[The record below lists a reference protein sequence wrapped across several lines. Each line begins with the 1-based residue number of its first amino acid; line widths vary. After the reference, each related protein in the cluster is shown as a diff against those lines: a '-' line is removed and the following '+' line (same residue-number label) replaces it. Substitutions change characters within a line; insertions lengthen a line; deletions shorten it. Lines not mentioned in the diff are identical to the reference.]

1 MFNIKK
7 KEFKKFDW
15 LLFLSTTFLSIY
27 GLFVLYSA
35 FSGNFSEIKSQIIAS
50 ILGFSFIILICTMDL
65 DVLKKAAYP
74 IYGVSLSLLILTIFL
89 GQGAERWGS
98 NSWLIIGPV
107 QIQPSEITKIGI
119 IFALAAYLEKY
130 KDEINNPSRLIKT
143 LIFAFLP
150 IVFIL
155 LQPDFGTA
163 MVYIFFIA
171 VMLFL
176 AGLSWKWIVGLLAM
190 AVLGALFLLLNLK
203 GYKAD
208 RIHDFLDP
216 SRDTSGSGWQQ
227 QQGLIAIA
235 SGMLSGRG
243 FMQGTQAQ
251 YGYIP
256 EKESDFIF
264 SVLAEELGFIGAIL
278 MLIAFVI
285 MIYRLL
291 TISKN
296 SRNSFISLMVA
307 GICAMFFVHI
317 FENVAM
323 TIGLMPV
330 TGIPLPF
337 FSSGGTFLLICF
349 INIGLALSASMQKSS
364 YDIEDTSY
372 YETIKFKNT
381 PNKNINLSENK

>member
-1 MFNIKK
+1 MFNLKK

-15 LLFLSTTFLSIY
+15 LLFLSVAFLSIY

-35 FSGNFSEIKSQIIAS
+35 FSGDILKIRSQLVAS
-50 ILGFSFIILICTMDL
+50 ILGFLFIILICTMDM
-65 DVLKKAAYP
+65 DVIKKGALPFYV
-74 IYGVSLSLLILTIFL
+74 ISLILLLLTIFL
-89 GQGAERWGS
+89 GQGEQQWGS
-98 NSWLIIGPV
+98 NSWLIIGPI
-107 QIQPSEITKIGI
+107 QLQPSEITKVGI
-119 IFALAAYLEKY
+119 IFSLAAYLEKY
-130 KDEINNPSRLIKT
+130 KEDINKPSRLLLT
-143 LIFAFLP
+143 LMFAGLP
-150 IVFIL
+150 VLFIL

-171 VMLFL
+171 IMLFS
-176 AGLSWKWIVGLLAM
+176 AGLSWKWILALLAL
-190 AVLGALFLLLNLK
+190 ASIGSLILILNLE
-203 GYKAD
+203 GYRAD

-227 QQGLIAIA
+227 QQGLIAIG
-235 SGMLSGRG
+235 SGMFKGRG
-243 FMQGTQAQ
+243 FMKGTQAQ

-256 EKESDFIF
+256 EKETDYIF

-278 MLIAFVI
+278 MLMAFII

-291 TISKN
+291 IISKN
-296 SRNSFISLMVA
+296 SKNSFISLMTI

-349 INIGLALSASMQKSS
+349 VNIGLALSASMQKST
-364 YDIEDTSY
+364 YDIEDTSE
-372 YETIKFKNT
+372 YETLKFKN
-381 PNKNINLSENK
+381 KRVSKINIF

>member
-1 MFNIKK
+1 MFNLKK

-15 LLFLSTTFLSIY
+15 LLFLSVAFLSIY

-35 FSGNFSEIKSQIIAS
+35 FSGDILKIRSQLLAS
-50 ILGFSFIILICTMDL
+50 ILGFLFIILICTMDM
-65 DVLKKAAYP
+65 DVIKKGALP
-74 IYGVSLSLLILTIFL
+74 IYVVSLILLLLTIFL
-89 GQGAERWGS
+89 GQGEQQWGS
-98 NSWLIIGPV
+98 NSWLILGPI
-107 QIQPSEITKIGI
+107 QLQPSEITKVGI
-119 IFALAAYLEKY
+119 IFSLAAYLEKY
-130 KDEINNPSRLIKT
+130 KEDINKPSRLLLT
-143 LIFAFLP
+143 LMFAGLP
-150 IVFIL
+150 VLFIL

-171 VMLFL
+171 IMLFS
-176 AGLSWKWIVGLLAM
+176 AGLSWKWILALLAL
-190 AVLGALFLLLNLK
+190 ASIGSLILILNLE
-203 GYKAD
+203 GYRAD

-227 QQGLIAIA
+227 QQGLIAIG
-235 SGMLSGRG
+235 SGMFKGRG
-243 FMQGTQAQ
+243 FMKGTQAQ

-256 EKESDFIF
+256 EKETDYIF

-278 MLIAFVI
+278 MLIAFII

-291 TISKN
+291 IISKN
-296 SRNSFISLMVA
+296 SKNSFISLMTI

-349 INIGLALSASMQKSS
+349 VNIGLALSASMQKST
-364 YDIEDTSY
+364 YDIEDTSE
-372 YETIKFKNT
+372 YETLKFKN
-381 PNKNINLSENK
+381 KRVSKINIF

>member
-1 MFNIKK
+1 MFNLKK

-15 LLFLSTTFLSIY
+15 LLFFSVAFLSIY

-35 FSGNFSEIKSQIIAS
+35 FSGDILKIRSQLVAS
-50 ILGFSFIILICTMDL
+50 ILGFLFIILICTMDM
-65 DVLKKAAYP
+65 DVIKKGALP
-74 IYGVSLSLLILTIFL
+74 IYLTSLILLLLTIFL
-89 GQGAERWGS
+89 GQGEQQWGS
-98 NSWLIIGPV
+98 NSWLILGPI
-107 QIQPSEITKIGI
+107 QLQPSEITKVGI
-119 IFALAAYLEKY
+119 IFSLSAYLEKY
-130 KDEINNPSRLIKT
+130 KEDINKPSRLLLT
-143 LIFAFLP
+143 LIFAGLP
-150 IVFIL
+150 VLFIL

-171 VMLFL
+171 IMLFS
-176 AGLSWKWIVGLLAM
+176 AGLSWKWILALLAL
-190 AVLGALFLLLNLK
+190 ASIGSLILILNLE
-203 GYKAD
+203 GYRAD

-227 QQGLIAIA
+227 QQGLIAIG
-235 SGMLSGRG
+235 SGMFKGRG
-243 FMQGTQAQ
+243 FMKGTQAQ

-256 EKESDFIF
+256 EKETDYIF

-278 MLIAFVI
+278 MLIAFII

-291 TISKN
+291 IISKN
-296 SRNSFISLMVA
+296 SKNSFISLMTI

-349 INIGLALSASMQKSS
+349 VNIGLALSASMQKST
-364 YDIEDTSY
+364 YDIEDTSE
-372 YETIKFKNT
+372 YETLRFKN
-381 PNKNINLSENK
+381 KRVSKINIF

>member
-7 KEFKKFDW
+7 KELKKFDW
-15 LLFLSTTFLSIY
+15 LLFISVSFLSIY
-27 GLFVLYSA
+27 GLFVLFSA
-35 FSGNFSEIKSQIIAS
+35 FSGNISAIKSQIFS
-50 ILGFSFIILICTMDL
+50 SVLGFLFIILICTMDM
-65 DVLKKAAYP
+65 DVLKRAAYP
-74 IYGVSLSLLILTIFL
+74 IYGVSLFLLILTIFL

-98 NSWLIIGPV
+98 NSWLILGPV
-107 QIQPSEITKIGI
+107 QVQPSEITKIGI
-119 IFALAAYLEKY
+119 IFSLAAYLEKY
-130 KDEINNPSRLIKT
+130 KNTINNPMRLLKT
-143 LIFAFLP
+143 LGFSFAPIFL
-150 IVFIL
+150 IL

-176 AGLSWKWIVGLLAM
+176 AGLSWKWILGLLAV
-190 AVLGALFLLLNLK
+190 AIVGALLLFLNLE

-227 QQGLIAIA
+227 QQGLIAIG
-235 SGMLSGRG
+235 SGMFTGRG
-243 FMQGTQAQ
+243 FMKGTQAQ

-285 MIYRLL
+285 MVYRLL
-291 TISKN
+291 IISKRSKN
-296 SRNSFISLMVA
+296 YFISLMVA

-381 PNKNINLSENK
+381 INKKINLSEEK

>member
-7 KEFKKFDW
+7 KDLKKFDW
-15 LLFLSTTFLSIY
+15 LLFLSVAFLSIF

-35 FSGNFSEIKSQIIAS
+35 FSGNLLAIRSQIFAS
-50 ILGFSFIILICTMDL
+50 LLGFLFIILICTMDM

-74 IYGVSLSLLILTIFL
+74 IYGVSLLLLILTIFL

-98 NSWLIIGPV
+98 NSWLILGPV
-107 QIQPSEITKIGI
+107 QVQPSEITKVGI

-130 KDEINNPSRLIKT
+130 KNDINDPSRLLKT
-143 LIFAFLP
+143 LVFAFIP
-150 IVFIL
+150 IIFIL

-176 AGLSWKWIVGLLAM
+176 AGLSWKWIIGLLSVAI
-190 AVLGALFLLLNLK
+190 VGALILFLNLE

-227 QQGLIAIA
+227 QQGLIAIG
-235 SGMLSGRG
+235 SGMFSGRG
-243 FMQGTQAQ
+243 FMKGTQAQ

-264 SVLAEELGFIGAIL
+264 SVLAEELGFIGALL

-291 TISKN
+291 IISKKSKN
-296 SRNSFISLMVA
+296 TFISLMVS

-364 YDIEDTSY
+364 YDIEDTSD
-372 YETIKFKNT
+372 YETIKFNNTKNR
-381 PNKNINLSENK
+381 KINLSKNK

>member
-1 MFNIKK
+1 MFNLKK

-15 LLFLSTTFLSIY
+15 LLFLSVAFLSIY

-35 FSGNFSEIKSQIIAS
+35 FSGDILKIRSQLVAS
-50 ILGFSFIILICTMDL
+50 ILGFLFIILICTMDM
-65 DVLKKAAYP
+65 DVIKKGALP
-74 IYGVSLSLLILTIFL
+74 IYVISLILLLLTIFL
-89 GQGAERWGS
+89 GQGEQQWGS
-98 NSWLIIGPV
+98 NSWLILGPI
-107 QIQPSEITKIGI
+107 QLQPSEITKVGI
-119 IFALAAYLEKY
+119 IFSLAAYLEKY
-130 KDEINNPSRLIKT
+130 KEDINKPSRLLLT
-143 LIFAFLP
+143 LMFAGLP
-150 IVFIL
+150 VLFIL

-171 VMLFL
+171 IMLFS
-176 AGLSWKWIVGLLAM
+176 AGLSWKWILALLAL
-190 AVLGALFLLLNLK
+190 ASIGSLILILNLE
-203 GYKAD
+203 GYRAD

-227 QQGLIAIA
+227 QQGLIAIG
-235 SGMLSGRG
+235 SGMFKGRG
-243 FMQGTQAQ
+243 FMKGTQAQ

-256 EKESDFIF
+256 EKETDYIF

-278 MLIAFVI
+278 MLIAFII

-291 TISKN
+291 IISKN
-296 SRNSFISLMVA
+296 SKNSFISLMTI

-349 INIGLALSASMQKSS
+349 VNIGLALSASMQKST
-364 YDIEDTSY
+364 YDIEDTSE
-372 YETIKFKNT
+372 YETLKFR
-381 PNKNINLSENK
+381 NKRVSKINIF

>member
-7 KEFKKFDW
+7 KDIKKFDW
-15 LLFLSTTFLSIY
+15 LLFLSVAFLSIF

-35 FSGNFSEIKSQIIAS
+35 FSGNLLAIRSQIFAS
-50 ILGFSFIILICTMDL
+50 LLGFLFIILICTMDM

-74 IYGVSLSLLILTIFL
+74 IYGVSLLLLVLTIFL

-98 NSWLIIGPV
+98 NSWLILGPV
-107 QIQPSEITKIGI
+107 QIQPSEITKVGI

-130 KDEINNPSRLIKT
+130 KNDINDPSRLLKT
-143 LIFAFLP
+143 LGFAFTP
-150 IVFIL
+150 IILIL

-176 AGLSWKWIVGLLAM
+176 AGLSWKWIIGLLSVAI
-190 AVLGALFLLLNLK
+190 VGALILFLNLE

-227 QQGLIAIA
+227 QQGLIAIG
-235 SGMLSGRG
+235 SGMFTGRG
-243 FMQGTQAQ
+243 FMKGTQAQ

-264 SVLAEELGFIGAIL
+264 SVLAEELGFIGALL

-291 TISKN
+291 IISKKSKN
-296 SRNSFISLMVA
+296 TFISLMVS

-364 YDIEDTSY
+364 YDIEDTSD
-372 YETIKFKNT
+372 YETIKFNNTKNR
-381 PNKNINLSENK
+381 KINLSKNK

>member
-1 MFNIKK
+1 MFNLKK

-15 LLFLSTTFLSIY
+15 LLFLSVAFLSIY

-35 FSGNFSEIKSQIIAS
+35 FSGDILKIRSQLVAS
-50 ILGFSFIILICTMDL
+50 ILGFLFIILICTMDM
-65 DVLKKAAYP
+65 DVIKKGALP
-74 IYGVSLSLLILTIFL
+74 IYVISLILLLLTIFL
-89 GQGAERWGS
+89 GQGEQQWGS
-98 NSWLIIGPV
+98 NSWLILGPI
-107 QIQPSEITKIGI
+107 QLQPSEITKVGI
-119 IFALAAYLEKY
+119 IFSLAAYLEKY
-130 KDEINNPSRLIKT
+130 KEDINKPSRLLLT
-143 LIFAFLP
+143 LMFAGLP
-150 IVFIL
+150 VLFIL

-171 VMLFL
+171 IMLFS
-176 AGLSWKWIVGLLAM
+176 AGLSWKWILALLAL
-190 AVLGALFLLLNLK
+190 ASIGSLILILNLE
-203 GYKAD
+203 GYRAD

-227 QQGLIAIA
+227 QQGLIAIG
-235 SGMLSGRG
+235 SGMFKGRG
-243 FMQGTQAQ
+243 FMKGTQAQ

-256 EKESDFIF
+256 EKETDYIF

-278 MLIAFVI
+278 MLIAFII

-291 TISKN
+291 IISMN
-296 SRNSFISLMVA
+296 SKNSFISLMTI

-349 INIGLALSASMQKSS
+349 VNIGLALSASMQKST
-364 YDIEDTSY
+364 YDIEDTSE
-372 YETIKFKNT
+372 YETLKFKN
-381 PNKNINLSENK
+381 KRVSKINIF

>member
-1 MFNIKK
+1 MFNLKK

-15 LLFLSTTFLSIY
+15 LLFLSVAFLSIY

-35 FSGNFSEIKSQIIAS
+35 FSGDISKIRSQLVAS
-50 ILGFSFIILICTMDL
+50 ILGFLFIILICTMDM
-65 DVLKKAAYP
+65 DVIKKGALP
-74 IYGVSLSLLILTIFL
+74 IYVISLILLLLTIFL
-89 GQGAERWGS
+89 GQGEQQWGS
-98 NSWLIIGPV
+98 NSWLILGPI
-107 QIQPSEITKIGI
+107 QLQPSEITKVGI
-119 IFALAAYLEKY
+119 IFSLAAYLEKY
-130 KDEINNPSRLIKT
+130 KEDINKPSRLLLT
-143 LIFAFLP
+143 LMFAGLP
-150 IVFIL
+150 VLFIL

-171 VMLFL
+171 IMLFS
-176 AGLSWKWIVGLLAM
+176 AGLSWKWILALLAL
-190 AVLGALFLLLNLK
+190 ASIGSLILILNLE
-203 GYKAD
+203 GYRAD

-227 QQGLIAIA
+227 QQGLIAIG
-235 SGMLSGRG
+235 SGMFKGRG
-243 FMQGTQAQ
+243 FMKGTQAQ

-256 EKESDFIF
+256 EKETDYIF

-278 MLIAFVI
+278 MLIAFII

-291 TISKN
+291 IISKN
-296 SRNSFISLMVA
+296 SKNSFISLMTI

-349 INIGLALSASMQKSS
+349 VNIGLALSASMQKST
-364 YDIEDTSY
+364 YDIEDTSE
-372 YETIKFKNT
+372 YETLKFKN
-381 PNKNINLSENK
+381 KRVSKINIF

>member
-7 KEFKKFDW
+7 KELKKFDW
-15 LLFLSTTFLSIY
+15 LLFISVSFLSIY
-27 GLFVLYSA
+27 GLFVLFSA
-35 FSGNFSEIKSQIIAS
+35 FSGNISAIKSQIFS
-50 ILGFSFIILICTMDL
+50 SVLGFLFIILICTMDM
-65 DVLKKAAYP
+65 DVLKRAAYP
-74 IYGVSLSLLILTIFL
+74 IYGVSLFLLILTIFL

-98 NSWLIIGPV
+98 NSWLILGPV
-107 QIQPSEITKIGI
+107 QVQPSEITKIGI

-130 KDEINNPSRLIKT
+130 KNAINNPMRLLKT
-143 LIFAFLP
+143 LGFAFAP
-150 IVFIL
+150 IFLIL

-176 AGLSWKWIVGLLAM
+176 AGLSWKWILGLLAV
-190 AVLGALFLLLNLK
+190 AIVGALLLFLNLE

-227 QQGLIAIA
+227 QQGLIAIG
-235 SGMLSGRG
+235 SGMFTGRG
-243 FMQGTQAQ
+243 YMKGTQAQ

-256 EKESDFIF
+256 EKETDYIF
-264 SVLAEELGFIGAIL
+264 SVLAEELGFIGAVL
-278 MLIAFVI
+278 MLVAFVI
-285 MIYRLL
+285 IIYRLL
-291 TISKN
+291 IISKN
-296 SRNSFISLMVA
+296 SKNSFISFMVS
-307 GICAMFFVHI
+307 GICAMFFIHI

-364 YDIEDTSY
+364 YDIEDTSE
-372 YETIKFKNT
+372 YETIKFNS
-381 PNKNINLSENK
+381 NIKK

>member
-7 KEFKKFDW
+7 KDFKKFDW
-15 LLFLSTTFLSIY
+15 LLFLSVAFLSIF

-35 FSGNFSEIKSQIIAS
+35 FSGNFLAIRSQIFAS
-50 ILGFSFIILICTMDL
+50 ILGFLFIILICTMDM

-74 IYGVSLSLLILTIFL
+74 IYGVSLLLLILTIFL

-98 NSWLIIGPV
+98 NSWLILGPV
-107 QIQPSEITKIGI
+107 QIQPSEITKVGI
-119 IFALAAYLEKY
+119 IFTLAAYLEKY
-130 KDEINNPSRLIKT
+130 KNDINDPARLLKT
-143 LIFAFLP
+143 LGFAFAP
-150 IVFIL
+150 IIFIL

-176 AGLSWKWIVGLLAM
+176 AGLSWKWIIGLLSVAI
-190 AVLGALFLLLNLK
+190 VGALLLFLNLE

-227 QQGLIAIA
+227 QQGLIAIG
-235 SGMLSGRG
+235 SGMFTGRG
-243 FMQGTQAQ
+243 FMKGTQAQ

-264 SVLAEELGFIGAIL
+264 SVLAEELGFIGALL

-291 TISKN
+291 IISKKSKN
-296 SRNSFISLMVA
+296 TFISLMVS

-364 YDIEDTSY
+364 YDIEDTSD

-381 PNKNINLSENK
+381 KNRKINLSRKK

>member
-7 KEFKKFDW
+7 KDLKKFDW
-15 LLFLSTTFLSIY
+15 LLFLSVAFLSIF

-35 FSGNFSEIKSQIIAS
+35 FSGNLLAIRSQIFAS
-50 ILGFSFIILICTMDL
+50 LLGFLFIILICTMDM

-74 IYGVSLSLLILTIFL
+74 IYGVSLLLLVLTIFL

-98 NSWLIIGPV
+98 NSWLILGPV
-107 QIQPSEITKIGI
+107 QIQPSEITKVGI

-130 KDEINNPSRLIKT
+130 KNDINDPSRLLKT
-143 LIFAFLP
+143 LVFAFTP
-150 IVFIL
+150 IILIL

-176 AGLSWKWIVGLLAM
+176 AGLSWKWIIGLLSVAI
-190 AVLGALFLLLNLK
+190 VGALILFLNLE

-227 QQGLIAIA
+227 QQGLIAIG
-235 SGMLSGRG
+235 SGMFSGRG
-243 FMQGTQAQ
+243 FMKGTQAQ

-264 SVLAEELGFIGAIL
+264 SVLAEELGFIGALL

-291 TISKN
+291 IISKKSKN
-296 SRNSFISLMVA
+296 TFISLMVS

-364 YDIEDTSY
+364 YDIEDTSD
-372 YETIKFKNT
+372 YETIKFNNTKNR
-381 PNKNINLSENK
+381 KINLSKNK

>member
-7 KEFKKFDW
+7 KDFKKFDW
-15 LLFLSTTFLSIY
+15 LLFISVAFLSIF

-35 FSGNFSEIKSQIIAS
+35 YSGDFSAIKSQIFAS
-50 ILGFSFIILICTMDL
+50 ILGFLFIFLICTMDM

-74 IYGVSLSLLILTIFL
+74 IYGVSLLLLVLTIFL

-98 NSWLIIGPV
+98 NSWLILGPV
-107 QIQPSEITKIGI
+107 QVQPSEITKVGI

-130 KDEINNPSRLIKT
+130 KNDINDPSRLLKT
-143 LIFAFLP
+143 LAFAFAP
-150 IVFIL
+150 IILIL

-176 AGLSWKWIVGLLAM
+176 AGLSWKWIIGLLSVAI
-190 AVLGALFLLLNLK
+190 VGALILFLNLE

-227 QQGLIAIA
+227 QQGLIAIG
-235 SGMLSGRG
+235 SGMLTGRG
-243 FMQGTQAQ
+243 FMKGTQAQ

-264 SVLAEELGFIGAIL
+264 SVLAEELGFIGALL

-291 TISKN
+291 IISKKSKN
-296 SRNSFISLMVA
+296 TFISLMVS

-349 INIGLALSASMQKSS
+349 INIGLCLSASMQKSS
-364 YDIEDTSY
+364 YDIEDTSD
-372 YETIKFKNT
+372 YETIKFKN
-381 PNKNINLSENK
+381 KKFRKINLNENK

>member
-1 MFNIKK
+1 MFNINK

-74 IYGVSLSLLILTIFL
+74 VYGVSLLLLILTIFL

-176 AGLSWKWIVGLLAM
+176 AGLSLSL
-190 AVLGALFLLLNLK
+190 
-203 GYKAD
+203 
-208 RIHDFLDP
+208 IH
-216 SRDTSGSGWQQ
+216 
-227 QQGLIAIA
+227 I
-235 SGMLSGRG
+235 
-243 FMQGTQAQ
+243 
-251 YGYIP
+251 
-256 EKESDFIF
+256 
-264 SVLAEELGFIGAIL
+264 
-278 MLIAFVI
+278 
-285 MIYRLL
+285 
-291 TISKN
+291 
-296 SRNSFISLMVA
+296 
-307 GICAMFFVHI
+307 
-317 FENVAM
+317 
-323 TIGLMPV
+323 
-330 TGIPLPF
+330 
-337 FSSGGTFLLICF
+337 
-349 INIGLALSASMQKSS
+349 
-364 YDIEDTSY
+364 
-372 YETIKFKNT
+372 
-381 PNKNINLSENK
+381 

>member
-7 KEFKKFDW
+7 KELKKFDW
-15 LLFLSTTFLSIY
+15 LLFISVSFLSIY
-27 GLFVLYSA
+27 GLFVLFSA
-35 FSGNFSEIKSQIIAS
+35 FSGNISAIKSQIFS
-50 ILGFSFIILICTMDL
+50 SVLGFLFIILICTMDM
-65 DVLKKAAYP
+65 DVLKRAAYP
-74 IYGVSLSLLILTIFL
+74 IYGVSLFLLILTIFL

-98 NSWLIIGPV
+98 NSWLILGPV
-107 QIQPSEITKIGI
+107 QVQPSEITKIGI

-130 KDEINNPSRLIKT
+130 KNAINNPMRLLKT
-143 LIFAFLP
+143 LGFAFAP
-150 IVFIL
+150 IFLIL

-176 AGLSWKWIVGLLAM
+176 AGLSWKWILGLLAV
-190 AVLGALFLLLNLK
+190 AIVGALLLFLNLE

-227 QQGLIAIA
+227 QQGLIAIG
-235 SGMLSGRG
+235 SGMFTGRG
-243 FMQGTQAQ
+243 FMKGTQAQ

-291 TISKN
+291 IISKRSKN
-296 SRNSFISLMVA
+296 YFISLMVA

-364 YDIEDTSY
+364 YDIEDTSD

-381 PNKNINLSENK
+381 INKKINLSEEK

>member
-1 MFNIKK
+1 M
-7 KEFKKFDW
+7 
-15 LLFLSTTFLSIY
+15 
-27 GLFVLYSA
+27 
-35 FSGNFSEIKSQIIAS
+35 
-50 ILGFSFIILICTMDL
+50 
-65 DVLKKAAYP
+65 DVLKRAAYP
-74 IYGVSLSLLILTIFL
+74 IYGVSLFLLILTIFL

-98 NSWLIIGPV
+98 NSWLILGPV
-107 QIQPSEITKIGI
+107 QVQPSEITKIGI

-130 KDEINNPSRLIKT
+130 KNAINNPMRLLKT
-143 LIFAFLP
+143 LGFSFAPIFL
-150 IVFIL
+150 IL

-176 AGLSWKWIVGLLAM
+176 AGLSWKWILGLLAV
-190 AVLGALFLLLNLK
+190 AIVGALLLFLNLE

-227 QQGLIAIA
+227 QQGLIAIG
-235 SGMLSGRG
+235 SGMFTGRG
-243 FMQGTQAQ
+243 FMKGTQAQ

-285 MIYRLL
+285 MVYRLL
-291 TISKN
+291 IISKRSKN
-296 SRNSFISLMVA
+296 YFISLMVA

-364 YDIEDTSY
+364 YDIEDTSD

-381 PNKNINLSENK
+381 INKKINLSEEK

>member
-1 MFNIKK
+1 MFNLKK

-15 LLFLSTTFLSIY
+15 FLFLSVAFLSIY

-35 FSGNFSEIKSQIIAS
+35 FSGDILKIRSQLVAT
-50 ILGFSFIILICTMDL
+50 ILGFLFIILICTMDM
-65 DVLKKAAYP
+65 DVIKKGALP
-74 IYGVSLSLLILTIFL
+74 IYAISLILLLLTIFL
-89 GQGAERWGS
+89 GQGEQQWGS
-98 NSWLIIGPV
+98 NSWLILGPI
-107 QIQPSEITKIGI
+107 QLQPSEITKVGI
-119 IFALAAYLEKY
+119 IFSLAAYLEKY
-130 KDEINNPSRLIKT
+130 KEDINKPSRLLLT
-143 LIFAFLP
+143 LMFAGLP
-150 IVFIL
+150 VLFIL

-171 VMLFL
+171 IMLFS
-176 AGLSWKWIVGLLAM
+176 AGLSWKWILALLAL
-190 AVLGALFLLLNLK
+190 ASIGSLILILNLE
-203 GYKAD
+203 GYRAD

-227 QQGLIAIA
+227 QQGLIAIG
-235 SGMLSGRG
+235 SGMFKGRG
-243 FMQGTQAQ
+243 FMKGTQAQ

-256 EKESDFIF
+256 EKETDYIF

-278 MLIAFVI
+278 MLIAFII

-291 TISKN
+291 IISKN
-296 SRNSFISLMVA
+296 SKNSFISLMTI

-349 INIGLALSASMQKSS
+349 VNIGLALSASMQKST
-364 YDIEDTSY
+364 YDIEDTSE
-372 YETIKFKNT
+372 YETLKFKN
-381 PNKNINLSENK
+381 KRVSKINIF

>member
-7 KEFKKFDW
+7 KDLKKFDW
-15 LLFLSTTFLSIY
+15 LLFISVSFLSIF
-27 GLFVLYSA
+27 GLLVLYSA
-35 FSGNFSEIKSQIIAS
+35 FSGNISAIKSQIFAS
-50 ILGFSFIILICTMDL
+50 ILGFLFILLICTMDM

-74 IYGVSLSLLILTIFL
+74 IYGVSLFLLILTIFL

-98 NSWLIIGPV
+98 NSWLILGPV
-107 QIQPSEITKIGI
+107 QVQPSEITKVGI
-119 IFALAAYLEKY
+119 IFSLAAYLEKY
-130 KDEINNPSRLIKT
+130 KNDINNPSRLFKT
-143 LIFAFLP
+143 LAFAFAP
-150 IVFIL
+150 IFFIL

-176 AGLSWKWIVGLLAM
+176 AGLSWKWIIGLLSVAI
-190 AVLGALFLLLNLK
+190 VGALILFLNLE

-227 QQGLIAIA
+227 QQGLIAIG
-235 SGMLSGRG
+235 SGMFTGRG
-243 FMQGTQAQ
+243 FMKGTQAQ

-291 TISKN
+291 YMSKKSKN
-296 SRNSFISLMVA
+296 TFISFMIS
-307 GICAMFFVHI
+307 GICAMFFIHI

-364 YDIEDTSY
+364 YDIEDTSD
-372 YETIKFKNT
+372 YETLKFNNT
-381 PNKNINLSENK
+381 FKRKINLSDK

>member
-7 KEFKKFDW
+7 KDFKKFDW
-15 LLFLSTTFLSIY
+15 LLFISVAFLSIF

-35 FSGNFSEIKSQIIAS
+35 FSGDFSAIKSQIFAS
-50 ILGFSFIILICTMDL
+50 ILGFLFIILICTMDM

-74 IYGVSLSLLILTIFL
+74 IYGVSLLLLVLTIFL

-98 NSWLIIGPV
+98 NSWLILGPV
-107 QIQPSEITKIGI
+107 QVQPSEITKVGI

-130 KDEINNPSRLIKT
+130 KNDINDPSRLLKT
-143 LIFAFLP
+143 LAFAFAP
-150 IVFIL
+150 IFLIL

-176 AGLSWKWIVGLLAM
+176 AGLSWKWIIGLLSVAI
-190 AVLGALFLLLNLK
+190 VGALILFLNLE

-227 QQGLIAIA
+227 QQGLIAIG
-235 SGMLSGRG
+235 SGMLTGRG
-243 FMQGTQAQ
+243 FMKGTQAQ

-264 SVLAEELGFIGAIL
+264 SVLAEELGFIGALL

-291 TISKN
+291 IISKKSKN
-296 SRNSFISLMVA
+296 TFISLMVS

-364 YDIEDTSY
+364 YDIEDTSD
-372 YETIKFKNT
+372 YETIKFKNS
-381 PNKNINLSENK
+381 KNRKINLSRNK

>member
-1 MFNIKK
+1 MFNLKK

-15 LLFLSTTFLSIY
+15 LLFLSVAFLSIY

-35 FSGNFSEIKSQIIAS
+35 FSGDILKIRSQLVAS
-50 ILGFSFIILICTMDL
+50 ILGFLFIILICTMDM
-65 DVLKKAAYP
+65 DVIKKGALP
-74 IYGVSLSLLILTIFL
+74 IYVISLILLLLTIFL
-89 GQGAERWGS
+89 GQGEQQWGS
-98 NSWLIIGPV
+98 NSWLILGPI
-107 QIQPSEITKIGI
+107 QLQPSEITKVGI
-119 IFALAAYLEKY
+119 IFSLAAYLEKY
-130 KDEINNPSRLIKT
+130 KEDINKPSRLLLT
-143 LIFAFLP
+143 LMFAGLP
-150 IVFIL
+150 VLFIL

-171 VMLFL
+171 IMLFS
-176 AGLSWKWIVGLLAM
+176 AGLSWKWILALLAL
-190 AVLGALFLLLNLK
+190 ASIGSLILILNLE
-203 GYKAD
+203 GYRAD

-227 QQGLIAIA
+227 QQGLIAIG
-235 SGMLSGRG
+235 SGMFKGRG
-243 FMQGTQAQ
+243 FMKGTQAQ

-256 EKESDFIF
+256 EKETDYIF
-264 SVLAEELGFIGAIL
+264 SVLAEELGFIGALL
-278 MLIAFVI
+278 MLIAFII

-291 TISKN
+291 IISKN
-296 SRNSFISLMVA
+296 SKNSFISLMTI

-349 INIGLALSASMQKSS
+349 VNIGLALSASMQKST
-364 YDIEDTSY
+364 YDIEDTSE
-372 YETIKFKNT
+372 YETLKFKN
-381 PNKNINLSENK
+381 KRVRKSNIF

>member
-1 MFNIKK
+1 MFNLKK

-15 LLFLSTTFLSIY
+15 LLFLSVAFLSIY

-35 FSGNFSEIKSQIIAS
+35 FSGDILKIRSQLVAS
-50 ILGFSFIILICTMDL
+50 ILGFLFIILICTMDM
-65 DVLKKAAYP
+65 DVIKKGALP
-74 IYGVSLSLLILTIFL
+74 IYVISLILLLLTIFL
-89 GQGAERWGS
+89 GQGEQQWGS
-98 NSWLIIGPV
+98 NSWLILGPI
-107 QIQPSEITKIGI
+107 QLQPSEITKVGI
-119 IFALAAYLEKY
+119 IFSLAAYLEKY
-130 KDEINNPSRLIKT
+130 KEDINKPSRLLLT
-143 LIFAFLP
+143 LMFAGLP
-150 IVFIL
+150 VLFIL

-171 VMLFL
+171 IMLFS
-176 AGLSWKWIVGLLAM
+176 AGLSWKWILALLAL
-190 AVLGALFLLLNLK
+190 ASIGSLILILNLE
-203 GYKAD
+203 GYRAD

-227 QQGLIAIA
+227 QQGLIAIG
-235 SGMLSGRG
+235 SGMFKGRG
-243 FMQGTQAQ
+243 FMKGTQAQ

-256 EKESDFIF
+256 EKETDYIF

-278 MLIAFVI
+278 MLIAFII

-291 TISKN
+291 IISKN
-296 SRNSFISLMVA
+296 SKNSFISLMTI

-349 INIGLALSASMQKSS
+349 VNIGLALSASMQKST
-364 YDIEDTSY
+364 YDIEDTSE
-372 YETIKFKNT
+372 YETLKFKN
-381 PNKNINLSENK
+381 KRVSKINIF

>member
-7 KEFKKFDW
+7 KDFKKFDW
-15 LLFLSTTFLSIY
+15 LLFISVTFLSIF
-27 GLFVLYSA
+27 GLCVLYSA
-35 FSGNFSEIKSQIIAS
+35 FSGDFLAIRSQIFAS
-50 ILGFSFIILICTMDL
+50 ILGFLFIILICTMDM
-65 DVLKKAAYP
+65 DILKKAAYP
-74 IYGVSLSLLILTIFL
+74 IYGISLLLLILTIFL

-98 NSWLIIGPV
+98 NSWLILGPV
-107 QIQPSEITKIGI
+107 QIQPSEITKVGI

-130 KDEINNPSRLIKT
+130 KNDINDPSRLLKT
-143 LIFAFLP
+143 LAFAFAP
-150 IVFIL
+150 IIFIL

-176 AGLSWKWIVGLLAM
+176 AGLSWNWIIGLLSVAIVGALL
-190 AVLGALFLLLNLK
+190 LFLNLE

-227 QQGLIAIA
+227 QQGLIAIG
-235 SGMLSGRG
+235 SGMFTGRG
-243 FMQGTQAQ
+243 FMKGTQAQ

-264 SVLAEELGFIGAIL
+264 SVLAEELGFIGALL

-291 TISKN
+291 IISKKSKN
-296 SRNSFISLMVA
+296 TFISLMVS

-364 YDIEDTSY
+364 YDIEDTSD

-381 PNKNINLSENK
+381 KNRKINLSRNK

>member
-1 MFNIKK
+1 MFNLKK

-15 LLFLSTTFLSIY
+15 LLFLSVAFLSIY

-35 FSGNFSEIKSQIIAS
+35 FSGDILKIRSQLLAS
-50 ILGFSFIILICTMDL
+50 ILGFLFIILICTMDM
-65 DVLKKAAYP
+65 DVIKKGALP
-74 IYGVSLSLLILTIFL
+74 IYVVSLILLLLTIFL
-89 GQGAERWGS
+89 GQGEQQWGS
-98 NSWLIIGPV
+98 NSWLILGPI
-107 QIQPSEITKIGI
+107 QLQPSEITKVGI
-119 IFALAAYLEKY
+119 IFSLAAYLEKY
-130 KDEINNPSRLIKT
+130 KEDINKPSRLLLT
-143 LIFAFLP
+143 LMFAGLP
-150 IVFIL
+150 VLFIL

-171 VMLFL
+171 IMLFS
-176 AGLSWKWIVGLLAM
+176 AGLSWKWILALLAL
-190 AVLGALFLLLNLK
+190 ASIGSLILILNLE
-203 GYKAD
+203 GYRAD

-227 QQGLIAIA
+227 QQGLIAIG
-235 SGMLSGRG
+235 SGMFKGRG
-243 FMQGTQAQ
+243 FMKGTQAQ

-256 EKESDFIF
+256 EKETDYIF

-278 MLIAFVI
+278 MLIAFII

-291 TISKN
+291 IISKN
-296 SRNSFISLMVA
+296 SKNSFISLMTI

-349 INIGLALSASMQKSS
+349 VNIGLALSASMQKST
-364 YDIEDTSY
+364 YDIEDTSE
-372 YETIKFKNT
+372 YETLKFQ
-381 PNKNINLSENK
+381 NKRASKINIF

>member
-1 MFNIKK
+1 MFNLKK

-15 LLFLSTTFLSIY
+15 LLFLSVAFLSIY

-35 FSGNFSEIKSQIIAS
+35 FSGDILKIRSQLVAS
-50 ILGFSFIILICTMDL
+50 ILGFLFIILICTMDM
-65 DVLKKAAYP
+65 DVIKKGALP
-74 IYGVSLSLLILTIFL
+74 IYVISLILLLLTIFL
-89 GQGAERWGS
+89 GQGEQQWGS
-98 NSWLIIGPV
+98 NSWLIIGPI
-107 QIQPSEITKIGI
+107 QLQPSEITKVGI
-119 IFALAAYLEKY
+119 IFSLAAYLEKY
-130 KDEINNPSRLIKT
+130 KEDINKPSRLLLT
-143 LIFAFLP
+143 LMFAGLP
-150 IVFIL
+150 VLFIL

-171 VMLFL
+171 IMLFS
-176 AGLSWKWIVGLLAM
+176 AGLSWKWILALLAL
-190 AVLGALFLLLNLK
+190 ASIGSLILILNLE
-203 GYKAD
+203 GYRAD

-227 QQGLIAIA
+227 QQGLIAIG
-235 SGMLSGRG
+235 SGMFKGRG
-243 FMQGTQAQ
+243 FMKGTQAQ

-256 EKESDFIF
+256 EKETDYIF

-278 MLIAFVI
+278 MLIAFII

-291 TISKN
+291 IISKN
-296 SRNSFISLMVA
+296 SKNSFISLMTI

-349 INIGLALSASMQKSS
+349 VNIGLALSASMQKST
-364 YDIEDTSY
+364 YDIEDTSE
-372 YETIKFKNT
+372 YETLKFKN
-381 PNKNINLSENK
+381 KRVSKINIF

>member
-7 KEFKKFDW
+7 KELKKFDW
-15 LLFLSTTFLSIY
+15 LLFISVSFLSIY
-27 GLFVLYSA
+27 GLFVLFSA
-35 FSGNFSEIKSQIIAS
+35 FSGNISAIKSQIFS
-50 ILGFSFIILICTMDL
+50 SVLGFLFIILICTMDM
-65 DVLKKAAYP
+65 DVLKRAAYP
-74 IYGVSLSLLILTIFL
+74 IYGVSLFLLILTIFL

-98 NSWLIIGPV
+98 NSWLILGPV
-107 QIQPSEITKIGI
+107 QVQPSEITKIGI

-130 KDEINNPSRLIKT
+130 KNAINNPMRLLKT
-143 LIFAFLP
+143 LGFAFAP
-150 IVFIL
+150 IFLIL

-176 AGLSWKWIVGLLAM
+176 AGLSWKWILGLLAV
-190 AVLGALFLLLNLK
+190 AIVGALLLFLNLE

-227 QQGLIAIA
+227 QQGLIAIG
-235 SGMLSGRG
+235 SGMFTGRG
-243 FMQGTQAQ
+243 FMKGTQAQ

-285 MIYRLL
+285 MVYRLL
-291 TISKN
+291 IISKRSKN
-296 SRNSFISLMVA
+296 YFISLMVA

-349 INIGLALSASMQKSS
+349 INIGLDLSASMQKSS
-364 YDIEDTSY
+364 YDIEDTSD

-381 PNKNINLSENK
+381 INKKINLSEEK

>member
-7 KEFKKFDW
+7 KELKKFDW
-15 LLFLSTTFLSIY
+15 LLFISVSFLSIY
-27 GLFVLYSA
+27 GLFVLFSA
-35 FSGNFSEIKSQIIAS
+35 FSGNISAIKSQIFAS
-50 ILGFSFIILICTMDL
+50 VLGFLFIILICTMDM
-65 DVLKKAAYP
+65 DVLKRAAYP
-74 IYGVSLSLLILTIFL
+74 IYGVSLFLLILTIFL

-98 NSWLIIGPV
+98 NSWLILGPV
-107 QIQPSEITKIGI
+107 QVQPSEITKIGI

-130 KDEINNPSRLIKT
+130 KNTINNPMRLLKT
-143 LIFAFLP
+143 LGFSFAPIFL
-150 IVFIL
+150 IL

-176 AGLSWKWIVGLLAM
+176 AGLSWKWILGLLAV
-190 AVLGALFLLLNLK
+190 AIVGALLLFLNLE

-227 QQGLIAIA
+227 QQGLIAIG
-235 SGMLSGRG
+235 SGMFTGRG
-243 FMQGTQAQ
+243 FMKGTQAQ

-291 TISKN
+291 IISKRSKN
-296 SRNSFISLMVA
+296 YFISLMVA

-364 YDIEDTSY
+364 YDIEDTSD

-381 PNKNINLSENK
+381 INKKINLSEEK

>member
-74 IYGVSLSLLILTIFL
+74 VYGVSLLLLILTIFL

-176 AGLSWKWIVGLLAM
+176 AGLSWKWIIGLLSIAI
-190 AVLGALFLLLNLK
+190 VGALILFLNLE

-227 QQGLIAIA
+227 QQGLIAIG
-235 SGMLSGRG
+235 SGMFTGRG
-243 FMQGTQAQ
+243 FMKGTQAQ

-264 SVLAEELGFIGAIL
+264 SVLAEELGFIGALL

-285 MIYRLL
+285 MVYRLL
-291 TISKN
+291 IISKKSKN
-296 SRNSFISLMVA
+296 TFISLMVS

-364 YDIEDTSY
+364 YDIEDTSD

-381 PNKNINLSENK
+381 KNRKVKLNENM

>member
-7 KEFKKFDW
+7 KELKKFDW
-15 LLFLSTTFLSIY
+15 LLFISVSFLSIY
-27 GLFVLYSA
+27 GLFVLFSA
-35 FSGNFSEIKSQIIAS
+35 FSGNISAIKSQIFS
-50 ILGFSFIILICTMDL
+50 SVLGFLFIILICTMDM
-65 DVLKKAAYP
+65 DVLKRAAYP
-74 IYGVSLSLLILTIFL
+74 IYGVSLFLLILTIFL

-98 NSWLIIGPV
+98 NSWLILGPV
-107 QIQPSEITKIGI
+107 QVQPSEITKIGI

-130 KDEINNPSRLIKT
+130 KNAINNPMRLLKT
-143 LIFAFLP
+143 LGFAFAP
-150 IVFIL
+150 IFLIL

-176 AGLSWKWIVGLLAM
+176 AGLSWKWILGLLAV
-190 AVLGALFLLLNLK
+190 AIVGALLLFLNLE

-227 QQGLIAIA
+227 QQGLIAIG
-235 SGMLSGRG
+235 SGMFTGRG
-243 FMQGTQAQ
+243 FMKGTQAQ

-285 MIYRLL
+285 MVYRLL
-291 TISKN
+291 IISKRSKN
-296 SRNSFISLMVA
+296 YFISLMVA

-330 TGIPLPF
+330 TGLPLPF

-364 YDIEDTSY
+364 YDIEDTSD

-381 PNKNINLSENK
+381 INKKINLSEEK

>member
-1 MFNIKK
+1 MFNLKK

-15 LLFLSTTFLSIY
+15 LLFLSVAFLSIY

-35 FSGNFSEIKSQIIAS
+35 FSGDILKIRSQLLAS
-50 ILGFSFIILICTMDL
+50 ILGFLFIILICTMDM
-65 DVLKKAAYP
+65 DVIKKGALP
-74 IYGVSLSLLILTIFL
+74 IYVVSLILLLLTIFL
-89 GQGAERWGS
+89 GQGEQQWGS
-98 NSWLIIGPV
+98 NSWLILGPI
-107 QIQPSEITKIGI
+107 QLQPSEITKVGI
-119 IFALAAYLEKY
+119 IFSLAAYLEKY
-130 KDEINNPSRLIKT
+130 KEDINKPSRLLLT
-143 LIFAFLP
+143 LMFAGLP
-150 IVFIL
+150 VLFIL

-171 VMLFL
+171 IMLFS
-176 AGLSWKWIVGLLAM
+176 AGLSWKWILALLAL
-190 AVLGALFLLLNLK
+190 ASIGSLILILNLE
-203 GYKAD
+203 GYRAD

-227 QQGLIAIA
+227 QQGLIAIG
-235 SGMLSGRG
+235 SGMFKGRG
-243 FMQGTQAQ
+243 FMKGTQAQ

-256 EKESDFIF
+256 EKETDYIF

-278 MLIAFVI
+278 MLIAFII

-291 TISKN
+291 IISKN
-296 SRNSFISLMVA
+296 SKSSFISLMTI

-349 INIGLALSASMQKSS
+349 VNIGLALSASMQKST
-364 YDIEDTSY
+364 YDIEDTSE
-372 YETIKFKNT
+372 YETLKFKN
-381 PNKNINLSENK
+381 KRVSKINIF